1 VINFLIKQL
10 KVHFCADGG
19 VLYEIY
25 KKEGWGQ
32 LAIRTVLPG
41 VTVGGHRHPLTN
53 ETWLVFKGKA
63 KLFLEY
69 PDNIRVMTQVSGGDW
84 KPIRLPAG
92 TGHDIKNVGDDEMAF
107 LFFADQLY
115 DPDNPDKEEWKW

>member
-1 VINFLIKQL
+1 MVDFLLKQL

-25 KKEGWGQ
+25 KKEGFGQ

-41 VTVGGHRHPLTN
+41 VTVGGHRHLLTH
-53 ETWLVFKGKA
+53 EMWLVFKGRA
-63 KLFLEY
+63 ALFLEY
-69 PDNIRVMTQVSGGDW
+69 PDGIREIKRVSGENW
-84 KPIRLPAG
+84 KPVRLPAG

-107 LFFADQLY
+107 LFFADKLY
-115 DPDNPDKEEWKW
+115 DPEAPDKEPWAW